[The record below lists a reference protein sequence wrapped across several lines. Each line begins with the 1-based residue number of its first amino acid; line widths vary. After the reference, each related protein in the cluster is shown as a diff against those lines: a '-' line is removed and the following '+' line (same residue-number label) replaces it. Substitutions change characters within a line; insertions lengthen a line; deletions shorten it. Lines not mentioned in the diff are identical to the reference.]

1 MVVPVQC
8 FAEAHVEVSQVVG
21 PGDLPSPVSA
31 SLTVRVDEGWTLVLS
46 QQVTEFRGEVG
57 KVVNGD
63 FRFVNVKEFLSI
75 KRQ

>member
-8 FAEAHVEVSQVVG
+8 FTEAHVEVSQVVG

-31 SLTVRVDEGWTLVLS
+31 SLTMRVDEGWTLVLS
-46 QQVTEFRGEVG
+46 QQVTEFHGEVG